1 MQVLMKEKFTI
12 NNEIKKSNRSR
23 IFNLLYTNE
32 SLSKRDFQLQ
42 LDLSLPTISQKLNE
56 LLTEGLIEHN
66 EPVGNTGGRNAT
78 TYSVA
83 ANARLAIGLDI
94 TSHHVTVVL
103 INLHGTVIAKQRT
116 RLFFERS
123 DAYFESVGKLVK
135 QIIMDTA
142 ADSSTILGVGIGLP
156 GLTNAENSR
165 IVYGKI
171 LDING
176 LTSDDFARYIPYPVR
191 IFNDANAACDI
202 ELYNIN
208 DTSSNGFY
216 IMLST
221 NVGGAVFV
229 NGCVYEGDNFRSGE
243 IGHLIIH
250 PDGLPCYC
258 GQKGCVDPYCSATVL
273 TSVSDDNLETFFE
286 MLGNHDA
293 SAESIWQT
301 YLQNLA
307 LAVRNIRVLYDCPV
321 ILGGYVGA
329 YMEDH
334 LDDLKKILDHYNS
347 FDSNSD
353 YVVACKYKTE
363 AIAAGSALSFIKAF
377 LAEI

>member
-1 MQVLMKEKFTI
+1 MREKFTI
-12 NNEIKKSNRSR
+12 NNEIKKTNRSR
-23 IFNLLYTNE
+23 IFNLLYTSD

-66 EPVGNTGGRNAT
+66 EPVGNTGGRNAA

-83 ANARLAIGLDI
+83 ENSRLAVGLDI
-94 TSHHVTVVL
+94 TSHHVTAVI
-103 INLHGTVIAKQRT
+103 INLRGTVIAKQRT
-116 RLFFERS
+116 RLSFERS
-123 DAYFESVGKLVK
+123 DMYFESIGKLVDN
-135 QIIMDTA
+135 IITDTS
-142 ADSSTILGVGIGLP
+142 ADNSTILGVGIGLP
-156 GLTNAENSR
+156 GLTNAENNC

-176 LTSDDFARYIPYPVR
+176 LTSNDFAQYINYPVR

-208 DTSSNGFY
+208 DTTSNGFY

-229 NGCVYEGDNFRSGE
+229 NGYVYEGDNFRSGE

-273 TSVSDDNLETFFE
+273 TSISNDSLETFFE
-286 MLGNHDA
+286 LLNNHDA
-293 SAESIWQT
+293 SAETIWQT
-301 YLQNLA
+301 YLKDLA

-329 YMEDH
+329 YMETY
-334 LDDLKKILDHYNS
+334 LDDLKKILDNYNS

-353 YVVACKYKTE
+353 YVVACRYKTE

>member
-1 MQVLMKEKFTI
+1 MKEKFTL
-12 NNEIKKSNRSR
+12 NNEIKKTNRSR
-23 IFNLLYTNE
+23 IFNLLYIND

-56 LLTEGLIEHN
+56 LLAEGLIEHN
-66 EPVGNTGGRNAT
+66 EPVGNTGGRNAA

-83 ANARLAIGLDI
+83 ENSRLAIGLDV
-94 TSHHVTVVL
+94 TAHHVTTVI
-103 INLHGTVIAKQRT
+103 INLYGTVIAKQRT
-116 RLFFERS
+116 QLSYERS
-123 DAYFESVGKLVK
+123 DKYFESIGKLVD
-135 QIIMDTA
+135 QIIADTSV
-142 ADSSTILGVGIGLP
+142 DSSTILGVGIGLP
-156 GLTNAENSR
+156 GLTNSENNC

-171 LDING
+171 LDIKD
-176 LTSDDFARYIPYPVR
+176 LTSDDFARYISYPVR

-208 DTSSNGFY
+208 DTASNGFY
-216 IMLST
+216 IMLSV
-221 NVGGAVFV
+221 NVGGAVFI

-273 TSVSDDNLETFFE
+273 TSMSDDNLESFFD
-286 MLGNHDA
+286 LLNRHDV
-293 SAESIWQT
+293 SAESVWQT
-301 YLQNLA
+301 YLKDLA
-307 LAVRNIRVLYDCPV
+307 LAIRNIRVLYDCPI

-329 YMEDH
+329 YMEDY
-334 LDDLKKILDHYNS
+334 LDGLKKILDNYNS

-363 AIAAGSALSFIKAF
+363 AIAAGSALSFIKVF
-377 LAEI
+377 LAEV

>member
-1 MQVLMKEKFTI
+1 MKKKFTI
-12 NNEIKKSNRSR
+12 NNEIKKTNRSR
-23 IFNLLYTNE
+23 IFNLLYVNN

-66 EPVGNTGGRNAT
+66 EPAGNTGGRNAT

-83 ANARLAIGLDI
+83 ENSKLAVGLDI
-94 TSHHVTVVL
+94 TAHHITTVI
-103 INLHGTVIAKQRT
+103 INLRGKVIAKQRT
-116 RLFFERS
+116 RISFERS
-123 DAYFESVGKLVK
+123 DKYFASVGKLVE
-135 QIIMDTA
+135 QIIEDA
-142 ADSSTILGVGIGLP
+142 SADRSTILGVGIGLP
-156 GLTNAENSR
+156 GLTNSENNC

-171 LDING
+171 LDIQN
-176 LTSDDFARYIPYPVR
+176 LTSNDFARYIYYPVR

-208 DTSSNGFY
+208 DTASNGFY

-221 NVGGAVFV
+221 NVGGAVFI
-229 NGCVYEGDNFRSGE
+229 NGCVYEGENFRSGE

-258 GQKGCVDPYCSATVL
+258 GQKGCVDPYCSAAVL
-273 TSVSDDNLETFFE
+273 TSISNDNLDTFFE
-286 MLGNHDA
+286 LLKKHDA
-293 SAESIWQT
+293 SAESVWQR
-301 YLQNLA
+301 YLKNLA
-307 LAVRNIRVLYDCPV
+307 LAVRNIRILYDCPV

-329 YMEDH
+329 YMDDY
-334 LDDLKKILDHYNS
+334 LNDLKKILDNYNS
-347 FDSNSD
+347 FDINSD

>member
-1 MQVLMKEKFTI
+1 MKEKFTI

-56 LLTEGLIEHN
+56 LLAEGLIEYN

-94 TSHHVTVVL
+94 TDHHVTVVL
-103 INLHGTVIAKQRT
+103 VNLHGTVIAKQRT

-123 DAYFESVGKLVK
+123 DAYFASVGRLVE
-135 QIIMDTA
+135 QLITDTA
-142 ADSSTILGVGIGLP
+142 ADTSAILGVGIGLP
-156 GLTNAENSR
+156 GLTNAGNNR

-208 DTSSNGFY
+208 DTDSNGFY

-286 MLGNHDA
+286 LLKQHDA
-293 SAESIWQT
+293 SAETAWQT
-301 YLQNLA
+301 YLKNLA
-307 LAVRNIRVLYDCPV
+307 LAVRNVRILYDCPV

-329 YMEDH
+329 YMEDY

>member
-1 MQVLMKEKFTI
+1 MKEKFTI

-42 LDLSLPTISQKLNE
+42 LDLSLPTISQKLHE
-56 LLTEGLIEHN
+56 LLAEGLIEHN

-94 TSHHVTVVL
+94 TGHHVTVVL
-103 INLHGTVIAKQRT
+103 VNLHGTVIAKQRT

-123 DAYFESVGKLVK
+123 DTYFESVGKLVE
-135 QIIMDTA
+135 QIITDTA
-142 ADSSTILGVGIGLP
+142 VDSSVILGVGIGLP
-156 GLTNAENSR
+156 GLTDAENSR

-208 DTSSNGFY
+208 DTNSNGFY

-273 TSVSDDNLETFFE
+273 TSVSDDNLEIFFE
-286 MLGNHDA
+286 MLGNHDTF
-293 SAESIWQT
+293 AEHVWQT
-301 YLQNLA
+301 YLENLA
-307 LAVRNIRVLYDCPV
+307 LAVRNVRVLYDCPV

-329 YMEDH
+329 YMETY
-334 LDDLKKILDHYNS
+334 LDDLKEILNHYNS
-347 FDSNSD
+347 FDNNSD
-353 YVVACKYKTE
+353 YVIACKYKTE